1 MLGFTLG
8 FIGGIGPQELII
20 VLIILLLLFGST
32 RLPQLARGMGKS
44 IKEFKKGINESG
56 DDDEV
61 EEARR
66 ARELRPGETARTRED
81 ELAPDKIAANK
92 PR

>member
-1 MLGFTLG
+1 MLG
-8 FIGGIGPQELII
+8 IIAGIGPQELII

-44 IKEFKKGINESG
+44 IKEFKKGINDAG
-56 DDDEV
+56 DETEID
-61 EEARR
+61 EARR
-66 ARELRPGETARTRED
+66 AQQLRPGETARARED
-81 ELAPDKIAANK
+81 ELASDKFTVNK

>member
-1 MLGFTLG
+1 MMTSLLFGM
-8 FIGGIGPQELII
+8 PQGAEW
-20 VLIILLLLFGST
+20 LIILFVVLLIFGST

-61 EEARR
+61 EETRR
-66 ARELRPGETARTRED
+66 ARELRAGETARTRED
-81 ELAPDKIAANK
+81 ELAPDKLSANK